1 MIKAIEKNNDSY
13 EKKRLYE
20 NSIYIGNFFIHTK
33 IMLRIKLPSPV
44 PVTFFSIAEKLQR
57 LKN

>member
-1 MIKAIEKNNDSY
+1 MK
-13 EKKRLYE
+13 KKRLYE

-57 LKN
+57 LKKVESGTFAI